1 MSLSPSKSPLA
12 AHSLK
17 KKVFLVPTWCSN
29 CKGVLVGS
37 GFECTGPCRMR
48 CHIGLGANKAEHCK
62 AELLLKPC
70 EECEESSRVH
80 GKYKFGDMTKQI
92 FRNEH
97 QRIKD
102 MVVQEAL
109 KEQRSFGK
117 FDKLKSYAEDIQSK
131 WDAQM
136 VKQYLLYAVLLS
148 NFAIFMLIYC
158 FVLLIAWPAHGYSR
172 AQSLGWFQA
181 VSNFASLT
189 IFEGVLAVALHLL
202 LHQCSF
208 TRNCCMGSYVK
219 FFKSI
224 CASYRLMCKQHHQPF
239 QKLRSML
246 CKSLRAW
253 GSFPFP
259 CGSGLWLLSEKA
271 STRSPTMG
279 LRCQS
284 RSITVVASGAFPGH
298 SKMFADFLSQ
308 R

>member
-1 MSLSPSKSPLA
+1 
-12 AHSLK
+12 
-17 KKVFLVPTWCSN
+17 
-29 CKGVLVGS
+29 
-37 GFECTGPCRMR
+37 MR

-202 LHQCSF
+202 LHQVLLYSELLHGF
-208 TRNCCMGSYVK
+208 VREILQIDLRELQIDVQA
-219 FFKSI
+219 
-224 CASYRLMCKQHHQPF
+224 AS
-239 QKLRSML
+239 S
-246 CKSLRAW
+246 A
-253 GSFPFP
+253 
-259 CGSGLWLLSEKA
+259 LSEVTFYA
-271 STRSPTMG
+271 LQVFAGMG
-279 LRCQS
+279 IV
-284 RSITVVASGAFPGH
+284 SISMWFRAVAIV
-298 SKMFADFLSQ
+298 
-308 R
+308 